1 MNDVEKADT
10 VNCVS
15 CGDEVLSARARLGY
29 SLCLSCGEANA
40 VQQRKNW
47 TIVQEYGK
55 GGYQFVTAESARATL
70 RQTNQKQPR

>member
-10 VNCVS
+10 VFCSS
-15 CGDEVLSARARLGY
+15 CGDEVLDARARLGY
-29 SLCLSCGEANA
+29 TTCTTCGDTQA
-40 VQQRKNW
+40 RKDRDNW
-47 TIVQEYGK
+47 TVVQEYGK